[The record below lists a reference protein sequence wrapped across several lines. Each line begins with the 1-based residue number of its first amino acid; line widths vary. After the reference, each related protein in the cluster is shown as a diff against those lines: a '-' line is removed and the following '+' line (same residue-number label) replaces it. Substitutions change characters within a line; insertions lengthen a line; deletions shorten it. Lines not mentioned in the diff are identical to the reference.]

1 MVTPPSRRGRLRRR
15 QRHLRAVA
23 ACVVVAL
30 ASVWIAISS
39 SSSASLF
46 GASAQQLPVPAPDSL
61 EKWAA
66 SHQEQT
72 TAAGAANA
80 SPLGPQ
86 FSFVRAPRP
95 RNGNAAQQQGTPGVA
110 LGGTSASG
118 GGKGAGGAA
127 SKARA
132 AFVGLGDPLPPGLAK
147 RWKDPSVPIDIDTEE
162 VRVSLFLLEEE
173 KYFFFRGQQRKKRLT
188 WKQKSKSTG
197 DGV

>member
-1 MVTPPSRRGRLRRR
+1 MAMPPSQRRRLRRR

-23 ACVVVAL
+23 ACVVAL
-30 ASVWIAISS
+30 ASFLIAISS
-39 SSSASLF
+39 SSSSSAWL

-66 SHQEQT
+66 AHQEQS
-72 TAAGAANA
+72 TAAGAATA

-95 RNGNAAQQQGTPGVA
+95 RDGNAAQQQGTPGVA
-110 LGGTSASG
+110 LGGTSGSG
-118 GGKGAGGAA
+118 GGKGGGGAAA

-162 VRVSLFLLEEE
+162 VR
-173 KYFFFRGQQRKKRLT
+173 K
-188 WKQKSKSTG
+188 
-197 DGV
+197 

>member
-1 MVTPPSRRGRLRRR
+1 M
-15 QRHLRAVA
+15 
-23 ACVVVAL
+23 AL
-30 ASVWIAISS
+30 TGIAISRS
-39 SSSASLF
+39 SSSASLL

-72 TAAGAANA
+72 STAAGAATA

-95 RNGNAAQQQGTPGVA
+95 RNGQQGTPGVA
-110 LGGTSASG
+110 LGGGKG
-118 GGKGAGGAA
+118 GGGGGGAA
-127 SKARA
+127 TKARA

-162 VRVSLFLLEEE
+162 VRERFFFWRRGGKKRRDEEE
-173 KYFFFRGQQRKKRLT
+173 KKTHLEKQIKKI
-188 WKQKSKSTG
+188 
-197 DGV
+197 